1 MQLSDWIVIILYLVA
16 MLGIGFFAKG
26 KIQTMDDFILGGK
39 RFGKV
44 ALIGTIVATMV
55 GSGMTMGA
63 VGTAYNNG
71 STSTVPWMY
80 FGFSVGLIVM
90 GLIAPQVRETNARS
104 IAEIMNIKFGKPA
117 RLAMACL
124 VTFYAVAMVA
134 INIAGLRT
142 VIINCFGFPAD
153 KLVLA
158 TVIAAGIAI
167 LYTSIGG
174 MYAVVWTD
182 VAQFAIMFL
191 GVFVLGPILGVSQAG
206 GISVMEETMQA
217 LGKSL
222 TNPFACGIS
231 SSMIGMM
238 LSYFLCSP
246 GDPTMPQRALAAKD
260 GKSAKFSFLVA
271 GGIGFWMGIALILIG
286 VAVRVIMP
294 EIADNNAVL
303 PMWILSYYPPVV
315 RGFVIAGL
323 IARLCPRL
331 TLSSSLV
338 RRTSCMTSVAASI
351 LSSRMRPS
359 RSPYPIRPLHS
370 VLSALSS
377 RSTLPAS
384 STSCTW
390 CFPLWALQ
398 SARHCLLPFSSA
410 TRSLL
415 SAQRP
420 VSLQALSSPA
430 VCTSRLVI
438 TSFLA
443 TPSFL
448 R

>member
-1 MQLSDWIVIILYLVA
+1 MQLSDWIIIILYLVA

-80 FGFSVGLIVM
+80 FGFSIGLIVM

-174 MYAVVWTD
+174 
-182 VAQFAIMFL
+182 
-191 GVFVLGPILGVSQAG
+191 
-206 GISVMEETMQA
+206 
-217 LGKSL
+217 
-222 TNPFACGIS
+222 
-231 SSMIGMM
+231 MIGMM

-323 IARLCPRL
+323 IAAIMSSFDSFLILGTTHLMYDLGRSINPKLKDETIKKSLPYTTIAFGIVGIIIALYITSLFDFLYMVFSIMGAAICPALFAAVLFRDKVSSFGATASIITGIVVAGGLYL
-331 TLSSSLV
+331 TVGYNVFLGDPIILALIA
-338 RRTSCMTSVAASI
+338 SVA
-351 LSSRMRPS
+351 
-359 RSPYPIRPLHS
+359 
-370 VLSALSS
+370 VLLIASALVKDKESVAEIEAEAK
-377 RSTLPAS
+377 AS
-384 STSCTW
+384 S
-390 CFPLWALQ
+390 
-398 SARHCLLPFSSA
+398 
-410 TRSLL
+410 
-415 SAQRP
+415 
-420 VSLQALSSPA
+420 VD
-430 VCTSRLVI
+430 
-438 TSFLA
+438 
-443 TPSFL
+443 
-448 R
+448 